1 MKSDELICTRHE
13 EIINICREQL
23 EALPPEAEAPQEY
36 SGVYEAFREILRGA
50 GKALED
56 GQNMENRLTEYYTA
70 IKNLGFERRKAGEA

>member
-36 SGVYEAFREILRGA
+36 SGVYEAFREILSEA

-70 IKNLGFERRKAGEA
+70 IKTLGFERRKEGGA